1 MLTPLKAPT
10 ATAQAARSA
19 ERPAAPAAPAAA
31 RSAESAGALGRDAYR
46 SQAPKPQ
53 PQAAAQVPMA
63 APLAFAA
70 TVGTTLG
77 GMAML
82 LGGAPWPVAIGVG
95 VVVAGHLALM
105 QSIWR
110 AGSQG

>member
-1 MLTPLKAPT
+1 MLTPVKAPT
-10 ATAQAARSA
+10 ATAQAPRSA
-19 ERPAAPAAPAAA
+19 ERPAAPAA

-46 SQAPKPQ
+46 SQAPKP
-53 PQAAAQVPMA
+53 PVQAEAAVPMA

-70 TVGTTLG
+70 TMGTTLG

-105 QSIWR
+105 QSVWR
-110 AGSQG
+110 AGGKH